1 MIANS
6 ATVQARFNRHA
17 QSYDDVT
24 PVQAALGTNLLRLAV
39 ERLSSPPARVL
50 DLGCGTG
57 RLTAEAAARWPNS
70 VIEAVDCAPQM
81 TVRAAERC
89 PRAHISTEDALHY
102 LSRNRDGSADLLLAN
117 AVFQWLPDRPRLF
130 GQLRRVLSERGL
142 LAFSTFGPETFCE
155 LRNVLSTIVPDREL
169 LHLPSVEVWQQHLAD
184 AGFHATFWALK
195 EAQTYPSAGA
205 FLRTLQ
211 RSGASYAEGH
221 KPFTR
226 RNLEDIVAAYNS
238 SYASACGGV
247 YATYSTISCLAEP
260 ALQ

>member
-1 MIANS
+1 MRVGDGVRVCVGHGVGVGVGWGWEAD
-6 ATVQARFNRHA
+6 AGGGGVA
-17 QSYDDVT
+17 Y
-24 PVQAALGTNLLRLAV
+24 LGI
-39 ERLSSPPARVL
+39 
-50 DLGCGTG
+50 C
-57 RLTAEAAARWPNS
+57 
-70 VIEAVDCAPQM
+70 
-81 TVRAAERC
+81 
-89 PRAHISTEDALHY
+89 
-102 LSRNRDGSADLLLAN
+102 
-117 AVFQWLPDRPRLF
+117 
-130 GQLRRVLSERGL
+130 
-142 LAFSTFGPETFCE
+142 
-155 LRNVLSTIVPDREL
+155 
-169 LHLPSVEVWQQHLAD
+169 EVWQQHLAD

-260 ALQ
+260 AVQ